1 MAAGRKDNLITFM
14 TPQLA
19 DDGLGGGERTW
30 VQHRQ
35 AWAMVKAVRAS
46 EAERQG
52 QNRHVRVVMFTVYR
66 DATITAQMR
75 LDWNGGQFNIRE
87 IRDDGPRAADMVIIA
102 ESGVTQ

>member
-1 MAAGRKDNLITFM
+1 MAAGKKDNLITFM
-14 TPQLA
+14 TPQDT
-19 DDGLGGGERTW
+19 DDGLGGNTRAW

-35 AWAMVKAVRAS
+35 AWSEIKAVRAS
-46 EAERQG
+46 ESERQG

-75 LDWNGGQFNIRE
+75 IDWNGDEFNIRE
-87 IRDDGPRAADMVIIA
+87 IRDDGPRVADMVIVA